1 MQSSAEGKR
10 WLVVV
15 YVILISWIHGSGYT
29 SLQSDVARALCSVAA
44 AWCSSCA
51 GCSCA
56 EDNSMSSPRSP
67 LCSTAALQSTQ
78 HTVTTHCR
86 RAAALPPPPG
96 QSCPRRKNSVFCRRI
111 KMRILPRP
119 AVACK
124 ICVQSTKLLIRVG
137 EGEECWDQNEDDT
150 PFCADM
156 QAMLIY
162 MFRII
167 P

>member
-1 MQSSAEGKR
+1 M
-10 WLVVV
+10 VVATLHFSPMLPERCAV
-15 YVILISWIHGSGYT
+15 WRQLG
-29 SLQSDVARALCSVAA
+29 AA
-44 AWCSSCA
+44 AVQAAAVQRTTQCQVQ
-51 GCSCA
+51 GH
-56 EDNSMSSPRSP
+56 RS
-67 LCSTAALQSTQ
+67 AALQHCSQ

-96 QSCPRRKNSVFCRRI
+96 PSCPRRKNSVFCRRI

>member
-1 MQSSAEGKR
+1 M
-10 WLVVV
+10 
-15 YVILISWIHGSGYT
+15 IHGSRP
-29 SLQSDVARALCSVAA
+29 SLLQSDVVRALCSVAA

-51 GCSCA
+51 GCSCV

-67 LCSTAALQSTQ
+67 LQ
-78 HTVTTHCR
+78 HCR
-86 RAAALPPPPG
+86 LQAAGGRCSQHNTPSPLTAGELQHGRRRAGP
-96 QSCPRRKNSVFCRRI
+96 SCPRRKNSVFCRRI

-150 PFCADM
+150 LFSADM
-156 QAMLIY
+156 QAMFNY
-162 MFRII
+162 V
-167 P
+167 